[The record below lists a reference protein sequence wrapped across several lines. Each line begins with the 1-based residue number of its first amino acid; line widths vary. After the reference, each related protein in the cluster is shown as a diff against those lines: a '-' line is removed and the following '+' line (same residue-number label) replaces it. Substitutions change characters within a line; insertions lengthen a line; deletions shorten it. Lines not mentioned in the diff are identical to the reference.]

1 MKKFF
6 IIGIIMIF
14 CMCGCGSNN
23 GDKLNADGTISYMY
37 AKELMI
43 NEGAILLDVRS
54 EEEYNDSHIDGSL
67 LLPVNDISEEK
78 ASEII
83 GDKDTTVIVYCRSG
97 NRSSQALEYLNEL
110 GYENIYDLGAMS
122 NWKE

>member
-23 GDKLNADGTISYMY
+23 GDKFNADGTINYMY

-43 NEGAILLDVRS
+43 NDGAILLDVRS

-97 NRSSQALEYLNEL
+97 NRSSQALEYLNDL
-110 GYENIYDLGAMS
+110 GYENVYDLGAMA

>member
-1 MKKFF
+1 MKKIFL
-6 IIGIIMIF
+6 IGVIMIF
-14 CMCGCGSNN
+14 CICGCKSNN
-23 GDKLNADGTISYMY
+23 DDKFNDDGTINYMY

-97 NRSSQALEYLNEL
+97 NRSSQALEYLNDL
-110 GYENIYDLGAMS
+110 GYENVYDLGAMA

>member
-1 MKKFF
+1 MKKIFL
-6 IIGIIMIF
+6 IGVIMIF
-14 CMCGCGSNN
+14 CMCGCESNN
-23 GDKLNADGTISYMY
+23 DDKFNDDGTINYMY

-97 NRSSQALEYLNEL
+97 NRSSQALEYLNDL
-110 GYENIYDLGAMS
+110 GYENVYDLGAMA